1 MRETVRLF
9 TSGRLRGKSRW
20 SERYIP
26 GGFGERTE
34 CSYDEKGILVYFKR
48 INLNDKTYVEIW
60 NDDTGRIAKSR
71 SNGDDTT
78 ACEYIFTPNGER
90 VVVRAD
96 GKIIHHGVPNAEDF
110 VKWHEEVKKGRKV
123 PMPKVREP
131 PPLPVLDVT
140 KGTLM

>member
-1 MRETVRLF
+1 MDA
-9 TSGRLRGKSRW
+9 
-20 SERYIP
+20 
-26 GGFGERTE
+26 
-34 CSYDEKGILVYFKR
+34 DEIVGLIRML
-48 INLNDKTYVEIW
+48 L
-60 NDDTGRIAKSR
+60 
-71 SNGDDTT
+71 
-78 ACEYIFTPNGER
+78 
-90 VVVRAD
+90 RAD